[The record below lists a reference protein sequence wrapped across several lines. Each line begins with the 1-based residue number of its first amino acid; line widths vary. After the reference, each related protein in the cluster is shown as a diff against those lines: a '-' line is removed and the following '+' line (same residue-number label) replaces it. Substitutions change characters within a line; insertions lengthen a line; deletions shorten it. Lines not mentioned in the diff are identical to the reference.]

1 MFNVRARSW
10 PRQELRRICP
20 VWQIFCLCLVSKLMA
35 RLAVKARLCSACV
48 SSFFETS
55 DLSRLRR
62 RDMFQIS
69 WKRKGAQLS
78 REVGRDGPR
87 RQVFS
92 TDVQFGGFVVAS
104 GTNMMLG
111 DPPPFHSRSHNVATE
126 LRKRAAQN
134 ASETFSKVETPR
146 GEPHPTHSTASL
158 PELAE
163 THSWLSCS
171 VVPVR
176 YQFVPAWPRLDVEAW
191 SHRGVAGRTA
201 SGGRAAGSG
210 AQWP

>member
-1 MFNVRARSW
+1 
-10 PRQELRRICP
+10 
-20 VWQIFCLCLVSKLMA
+20 
-35 RLAVKARLCSACV
+35 
-48 SSFFETS
+48 
-55 DLSRLRR
+55 
-62 RDMFQIS
+62 MFQIS

-87 RQVFS
+87 KQVFS

-111 DPPPFHSRSHNVATE
+111 DPPPFHSRSHNVASE

-158 PELAE
+158 PELAAL
-163 THSWLSCS
+163 HSWLSCS
-171 VVPVR
+171 VAPVR
-176 YQFVPAWPRLDVEAW
+176 CQFVPGWPRLDVEAVDP
-191 SHRGVAGRTA
+191 SRSRGSNGER
-201 SGGRAAGSG
+201 GSG
-210 AQWP
+210 CRFRGPVAMTAHHRPFVQVVDWRWRGRLVRARRR